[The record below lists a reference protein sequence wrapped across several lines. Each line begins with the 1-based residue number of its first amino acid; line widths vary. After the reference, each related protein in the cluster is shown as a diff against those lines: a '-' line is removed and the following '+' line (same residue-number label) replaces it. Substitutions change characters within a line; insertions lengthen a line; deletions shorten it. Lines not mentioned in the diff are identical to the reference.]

1 MAPYKLYAKYTFLVL
16 ITMVLSSCLTTGS
29 TRSEIPVKAYAG
41 AERPVSQLSVIKCGI
56 GAKVKAVDKHKEY
69 SCDPLVGKLH
79 VLPGQHTF
87 DVWLESYTGSGTW
100 RSKQGK
106 PIRFK
111 ATAGHSYT
119 VMALRD
125 NESESNEHGWAVSV
139 FDTDESAK
147 GEGWIIHPNKAFIGK
162 K

>member
-1 MAPYKLYAKYTFLVL
+1 MSEKLYVKYAFLVL
-16 ITMVLSSCLTTGS
+16 ITLVLNSCLTTGS

-41 AERPVSQLSVIKCGI
+41 TERPVSQLAVIQCGI
-56 GAKVKAVDKHKEY
+56 GARVKAVDKNKEY
-69 SCDPLVGKLH
+69 SCDPIVGKLH
-79 VLPGQHTF
+79 VLPGQHTY

-100 RSKQGK
+100 RSQQGK

-111 ATAGHSYT
+111 ATAGHTYMIMAFRDNDGESNKHGWSVT
-119 VMALRD
+119 VM
-125 NESESNEHGWAVSV
+125 
-139 FDTDESAK
+139 DTDESAK